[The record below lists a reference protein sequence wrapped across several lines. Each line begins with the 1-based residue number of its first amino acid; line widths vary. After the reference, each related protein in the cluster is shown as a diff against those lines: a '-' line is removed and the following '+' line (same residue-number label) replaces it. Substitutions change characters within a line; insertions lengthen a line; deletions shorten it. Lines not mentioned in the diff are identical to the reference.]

1 MKKWF
6 VTWSRLEYKEWAIK
20 SKNGYLLVIVR
31 KEKTKYLCV
40 KAELLIG
47 EKGLPG
53 FNVLEEARYAFL
65 EKANE
70 QIREWMKFRSS
81 IELRELQ

>member
-6 VTWSRLEYKEWAIK
+6 VTWDRPEYKEWAVK
-20 SKNGYLLVIVR
+20 SSNGYLLVILR

-40 KAELLIG
+40 KAELQME

-53 FNVLEEARYAFL
+53 FNVLEEIRYSSYN
-65 EKANE
+65 KANK
-70 QIREWMKFRSS
+70 QIRKWMR
-81 IELRELQ
+81 